1 MSRRPIFRW
10 AAPQVYSTL
19 SKCSAA
25 WRVSPSRSS
34 RRAMWCAILWCKG
47 LYRLM
52 KKKRPSQTIKPETA
66 PLELTVQYAFR
77 KAGAARRPWAPTRHM
92 IALWAYAALG
102 PRRTPCDLAV
112 RVVGAPE
119 SRRLNKQFRGKD
131 KPTNVLSFPAT
142 VAQADGRRPLGDLIV
157 CAPVVAEEAAQQ
169 AKSRE
174 AHWAHMVV

>member
-1 MSRRPIFRW
+1 
-10 AAPQVYSTL
+10 
-19 SKCSAA
+19 
-25 WRVSPSRSS
+25 
-34 RRAMWCAILWCKG
+34 
-47 LYRLM
+47 M

-112 RVVGAPE
+112 RVVGAAE

-174 AHWAHMVV
+174 AHWAHMVVHGTLHLLGYDHERGADAARRMERHEVKILKSLGYSDPYEEKKVN